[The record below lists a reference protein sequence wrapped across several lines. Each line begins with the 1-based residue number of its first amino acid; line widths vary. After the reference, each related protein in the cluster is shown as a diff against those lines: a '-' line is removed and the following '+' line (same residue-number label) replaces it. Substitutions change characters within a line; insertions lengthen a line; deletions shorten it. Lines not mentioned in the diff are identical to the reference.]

1 MLADELPPV
10 MRGGRQRPEMNH
22 LQTRPALG
30 GILYMVLAFTLGCYF
45 TFAAVQGDY
54 GVFRR
59 VQIHAEIETL
69 QEEKAALAQEL
80 AQLTNLTKRLS
91 DDYLDLDL
99 LDERAR
105 LVLGYRRAEE
115 LVVN

>member
-1 MLADELPPV
+1 MTHAQAGRNIGGLIYLA
-10 MRGGRQRPEMNH
+10 M
-22 LQTRPALG
+22 
-30 GILYMVLAFTLGCYF
+30 AFTLGAYF

-59 VQIHAEIETL
+59 VQINAEIEAL
-69 QEEKAALAQEL
+69 QEEKAALADEL

-105 LVLGYRRAEE
+105 MVLGYMRAEE
-115 LVVN
+115 LVIN

>member
-1 MLADELPPV
+1 MTPS
-10 MRGGRQRPEMNH
+10 QS
-22 LQTRPALG
+22 RPAVG
-30 GILYMVLAFTLGCYF
+30 GVLYMVLAFTLGGYF

-59 VQIHAEIETL
+59 VQIGAEAEELRGERRKL
-69 QEEKAALAQEL
+69 QAEL
-80 AQLTNLTKRLS
+80 AELTNLTRRLS

-105 LVLGYRRAEE
+105 DVLGYMRPDE
-115 LVVN
+115 LLIR